1 MKESRH
7 NDLDRK
13 NSNKDFASIIFKYLS
28 FELLGY
34 GSLVSSL
41 QKQESGDGGILSGT
55 DSFKALQFHFNIKL
69 PYLII
74 SKPRIGCQFLSAPVY
89 PKVEM

>member
-1 MKESRH
+1 MIWTGKIVIKTLPQS
-7 NDLDRK
+7 
-13 NSNKDFASIIFKYLS
+13 FFKYLS
-28 FELLGY
+28 FELLGC
-34 GSLVSSL
+34 GSLVSNL
-41 QKQESGDGGILSGT
+41 QKQESINGGILSGT